1 VGNGTSDGTA
11 KTIEQLYDEI
21 TKHAFL
27 NYDVE
32 SEKLLASKKDFE
44 KLSLANQLEFLFSN
58 FLHSFNG
65 NILDI
70 VHLLNANVLPSHF
83 VGNGTGC
90 ATA

>member
-1 VGNGTSDGTA
+1 MYIKRGHGTA

-32 SEKLLASKKDFE
+32 SEKLLASKKDFV
-44 KLSLANQLEFLFSN
+44 
-58 FLHSFNG
+58 NG
-65 NILDI
+65 NIFDI
-70 VHLLNANVLPSHF
+70 IHLLNANVLPSHF
-83 VGNGTGC
+83 VGNGPSG